1 MKKAPP
7 ARPAPGTASQPERWR
22 IDAGDGDVATLV
34 IPADSFRTRHFEID
48 CRLVVRPLAAGAQH
62 SMRVDVDG
70 DLEWTREAPTEN
82 PGHTDSM
89 DYHFRRELPAGKP
102 LRIVVKTQAQ
112 HARRVRLLIEA
123 EEQA

>member
-1 MKKAPP
+1 MKKSASATPAP
-7 ARPAPGTASQPERWR
+7 ARPERWR

-34 IPADSFRTRHFEID
+34 IPPDSFRTRHFEID
-48 CRLVVRPLAAGAQH
+48 CRLVVRPLGEDAQH
-62 SMRVDVDG
+62 AMRVDVDG
-70 DLEWTREAPTEN
+70 DLEWARRAPTEN

-102 LRIVVKTQAQ
+102 LRIVVKTEARQV
-112 HARRVRLLIEA
+112 RRVRLLIEA